1 MKSAGSSAGR
11 LWQNP
16 RVQLRFYDDAPTPA
30 PGSIFLAGPTSRA
43 NVRTPWRIDAIAR
56 CARAGFTGELVLPE
70 FEDGV
75 FHRERFDDGAPST
88 TPGMAR
94 SSERILAWET
104 SCIDNAAVLLVWM
117 PFTLT
122 DGDESLPGFTTRA
135 EVARAI
141 AQRRP
146 RMSIG
151 MPEGA
156 LSGGHIRYHAHRA
169 GYDMATSLE
178 ECVARALRLV
188 ST

>member
-1 MKSAGSSAGR
+1 MRRYTAGV
-11 LWQNP
+11 L
-16 RVQLRFYDDAPTPA
+16 LRFYDHPATPA
-30 PGSIFLAGPTSRA
+30 SSSIFLAGPTSRA
-43 NVRTPWRIDAIAR
+43 NVRTPWRAAAIAQ

-94 SSERILAWET
+94 TSECILAWET
-104 SCIDNAAVLLVWM
+104 SCIDDASVLLVWM
-117 PFTLT
+117 PFTIS
-122 DGDESLPGFTTRA
+122 DGDDSLPGFTTRA

-169 GYDMATSLE
+169 GYAMSTSLE
-178 ECVARALRLV
+178 DCVKRALMLV